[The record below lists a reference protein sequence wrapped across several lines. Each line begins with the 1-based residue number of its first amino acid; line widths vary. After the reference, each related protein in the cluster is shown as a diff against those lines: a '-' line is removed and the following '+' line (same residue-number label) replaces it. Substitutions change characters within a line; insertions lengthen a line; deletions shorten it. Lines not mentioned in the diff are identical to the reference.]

1 MKHIND
7 YLNVPYV
14 EGGRDM
20 SGLDCWGAT
29 RFVLHHIFNLPLFTS
44 FGHVRSKHK
53 SEFNG
58 AYSVLAE
65 QFNECSPKDG
75 AVACGFTA
83 GNMVH
88 MGVCIELD
96 GQLMIFHTCRK
107 HGGSFVRLAAFNR
120 LFFEVK
126 FYEYAG

>member
-1 MKHIND
+1 MHHIND
-7 YLNVPYV
+7 YIGVPYL

-29 RFVLHHIFNLPLFTS
+29 RFVLHYIFKLPLFTS

-53 SEFNG
+53 SEFNY
-58 AYSVLAE
+58 AYCVLAD
-65 QFNECSPKDG
+65 QFNECRPKHG
-75 AVACGFTA
+75 SVACGFTA

-88 MGVCIELD
+88 MGVCMDIDNELI
-96 GQLMIFHTCRK
+96 IFHSSRK
-107 HGGSFVRLAAFNR
+107 HGGSFLSLAAFNR
-120 LFFEVK
+120 LFYEVK